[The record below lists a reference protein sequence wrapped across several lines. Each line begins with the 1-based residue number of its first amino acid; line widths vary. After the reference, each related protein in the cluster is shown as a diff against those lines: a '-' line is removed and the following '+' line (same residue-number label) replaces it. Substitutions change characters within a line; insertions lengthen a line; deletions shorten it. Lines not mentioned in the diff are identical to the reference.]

1 MNLVHKTE
9 KPFFVIALV
18 ISILF
23 WLLLILG
30 TLGLGLIYL
39 LMFYIIF
46 LFTHSA
52 FISYLK
58 GVGVK
63 VSDEQFP
70 DLHQKL
76 LQSCQKLGMREIPD
90 VYVLRTDFFNALAT
104 RFLGRNFLVLFSD
117 VLDAFEEH
125 PDALDF
131 YIGHELGHI
140 HRKHLL
146 WAPVIFPAML
156 LPILGFALRR
166 AEEYTCDR
174 YGAACVK
181 TEEDVKFA
189 LAALAA
195 GDTRWKKTNINAYL
209 SQVQDT
215 KGFWMSFH
223 EFTSDYPWLTKRMSA
238 ALGFKNNT
246 PVKHPTRNIFAV
258 LFALFV
264 PRLGMGGGFSSII
277 IVVAII
283 GILAAVAIPRYKDYA
298 DKTKNYLAY
307 NVLMEIQGEANQY
320 YLDNEVLPES
330 LVDLGYDSNEFL
342 RGKTKFTVNI
352 YDDHIIGVVTGVSGG
367 EEQYLYLMPDES
379 PDGELS
385 WACKSGNIKPELVPT
400 NCR

>member
-9 KPFFVIALV
+9 KPLFVIAIV
-18 ISILF
+18 ISALF

-30 TLGLGLIYL
+30 TLGLALIYL

-63 VSDEQFP
+63 ISAEQFP

-76 LQSCQKLGMREIPD
+76 LLSCQKVGVKEIPD
-90 VYVLRTDFFNALAT
+90 AYVLRTDFFNALAT

-117 VLDAFEEH
+117 VVDAFEEH

-174 YGAACVK
+174 YGAACVN

-189 LAALAA
+189 FAALAA
-195 GDTRWKKTNINAYL
+195 GDTRWKKTNIAAYL
-209 SQVQDT
+209 SQIQDT

-223 EFTSDYPWLTKRMSA
+223 EFTSDYPWLTKRMAA

-246 PVKHPTRNIFAV
+246 PVKHPTRSFFAG

-264 PRLGMGGGFSSII
+264 PRIGVGGGFASVI

-283 GILAAVAIPRYKDYA
+283 GILAAVALPAYKDYA
-298 DKTKNYLAY
+298 DKSRNHMAY
-307 NVLMEIQGEANQY
+307 GVLLEVQRDANQY

-330 LVDLGYDSNEFL
+330 LADLGYDSDEIS
-342 RGKTKFTVNI
+342 RGKNKFTVGI
-352 YDDHIIGVVTGVSGG
+352 YDDHMIGIVTGSSGG
-367 EEQYLYLMPDES
+367 EEQYLFLMPDVS
-379 PDGELS
+379 DGELS
-385 WACKSGNIKPELVPT
+385 WVCRSSNIKPALIPS